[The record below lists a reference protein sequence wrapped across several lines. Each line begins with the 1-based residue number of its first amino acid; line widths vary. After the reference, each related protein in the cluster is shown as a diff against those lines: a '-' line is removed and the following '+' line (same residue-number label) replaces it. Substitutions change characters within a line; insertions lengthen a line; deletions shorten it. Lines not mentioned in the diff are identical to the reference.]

1 MWSKMEIHQI
11 LPTIS
16 PGDAIGNEVLLIRE
30 ILKSWGYE
38 SEIFAQSIHPSINN
52 AKFYLEHKKRSS
64 KNNVLI
70 YHLSIGSDVS

>member
-30 ILKSWGYE
+30 ILKNWGYE

-52 AKFYLEHKKRSS
+52 AKFYLEHKRG
-64 KNNVLI
+64 
-70 YHLSIGSDVS
+70 HLKTMY